1 LVDADECPFRDA
13 PPEEI
18 DRMDADRSLVP
29 AVQTLQELETLHE
42 DIIRR
47 LDELDEKILKV
58 IAEFQPR
65 GKPKVEMIATHFRG
79 ITADLSPEDVR
90 RVA

>member
-1 LVDADECPFRDA
+1 
-13 PPEEI
+13 
-18 DRMDADRSLVP
+18 MDAVRTLPP

-42 DIIRR
+42 DLIHR

-58 IAEFQPR
+58 IADFQPR
-65 GKPKVEMIATHFRG
+65 GKPTVETIATHFPR
-79 ITADLSPEDVR
+79 ITADLPPEEVR

>member
-1 LVDADECPFRDA
+1 
-13 PPEEI
+13 
-18 DRMDADRSLVP
+18 MDAVRTLPP

-42 DIIRR
+42 DLIHR
-47 LDELDEKILKV
+47 LDELDERILKV

-65 GKPKVEMIATHFRG
+65 GKPAVETIATHLPG
-79 ITADLSPEDVR
+79 ITADLPPQEVR